1 MDANK
6 SFCLFKPK
14 EGATVVKEDG
24 KHTKVPNI
32 LDTNKM
38 MYAEKTHKNENDM
51 LKSRFEG

>member
-14 EGATVVKEDG
+14 EGPTTLKNDAD
-24 KHTKVPNI
+24 HTKVPNI

-38 MYAEKTHKNENDM
+38 MHADRGDKNESDM
-51 LKSRFEG
+51 LK